1 MTRQAGQPARGG
13 GVYAKRCLDQL
24 GPARRSDRT
33 PRAVRGNFRRMSNP
47 SDSRSCLQD
56 AAIASGLV
64 VLVFAVYAGVF
75 QHSFLLNW
83 DDLTYVVQNDTIR
96 GLTWAN
102 FSAAF
107 GRSYFGNYAPLHILS
122 YSIDH
127 AIWGLRPGG
136 FLFTNVVLH
145 ATNGVLVYALL
156 VRLGVARM
164 AALLGAAF
172 FLLHPVQVE
181 SVAWI
186 SERKN
191 LLSMALFLAAL
202 HGYASYRFADSSR
215 QRLLAYLASCL
226 AYAASLLA
234 KAAAVVLTPVLVL
247 FDLCYVQSESRR
259 RWFLDKLPFA
269 AGAVAIALATLA
281 SQSGAIAEG
290 REVFAM
296 DGPSTVYTM
305 APVVVRYLGMLFW
318 PADLS
323 ALYTPP
329 IRQGPDLAFA
339 LSALLLGL
347 AALAGFFLFQRNR
360 RLFFWYATFFVALVP
375 VLHIVP
381 LPTLMNDRYLYF
393 PMLGAAGFLA
403 MVAEVPLRKGMWS
416 RRAVLL
422 GACALLATMG
432 LASRER
438 AEAWRDDLSL
448 WQDVVAKTPR
458 SSLALVGLGVSLSD
472 AGRRDE
478 ALPVYLKALAI
489 DPYHPLALNNVG
501 VLYNLRG
508 LPDLG
513 RPYLLRAIRV
523 APDYFEA
530 YMNLGIGYRSSGDFA
545 AAAGAFQKALSV
557 RPGAADASR
566 ALRDAQARLQRG
578 VEPR

>member
-1 MTRQAGQPARGG
+1 
-13 GVYAKRCLDQL
+13 
-24 GPARRSDRT
+24 
-33 PRAVRGNFRRMSNP
+33 MSSP
-47 SDSRSCLQD
+47 SDSRLHLQD
-56 AAIASGLV
+56 AAAAFGLV
-64 VLVFAVYAGVF
+64 VLVIAVYAGVF

-83 DDLTYVVQNDTIR
+83 DDLTYVVDNEAIR
-96 GLTWAN
+96 GFTWAN
-102 FSAAF
+102 VSAIF

-122 YSIDH
+122 YSVDH
-127 AIWGLRPGG
+127 AVWGLRPGG
-136 FLFTNVVLH
+136 FLFTNVLLH
-145 ATNGVLVYALL
+145 ALNGVLVYALL
-156 VRLGVARM
+156 VRLGITRV
-164 AALLGAAF
+164 AALLGAVV

-181 SVAWI
+181 SVAWV

-191 LLSMALFLAAL
+191 LLSMAFFLAAL
-202 HGYASYRFADSSR
+202 HAYASYRFAESSGR
-215 QRLLAYLASCL
+215 RARAYVASCL
-226 AYAASLLA
+226 AYGASLLA
-234 KAAAVVLTPVLVL
+234 KATSVILAPLLLL
-247 FDLCYVQSESRR
+247 FDVCYVRPESRR
-259 RWFLDKLPFA
+259 HWMADKIPFV
-269 AGAVAIALATLA
+269 AGAVAITFATLA

-296 DGPSTVYTM
+296 DGASTLYTM
-305 APVVVRYLGMLFW
+305 VPVVAQYIGMLVW

-329 IRQGPDLAFA
+329 IRQGPDLAFEM
-339 LSALLLGL
+339 STVLLFAIGLGGYL
-347 AALAGFFLFQRNR
+347 LFRKNR
-360 RLFFWYATFFVALVP
+360 RLFFWYATFFLGLVP
-375 VLHIVP
+375 VLHVVP

-393 PMLGAAGFLA
+393 PMLGAAGFFA
-403 MVAEVPLRKGMWS
+403 MVAEVPLRGGVWS
-416 RRAVLL
+416 RRAVLMS
-422 GACALLATMG
+422 ACALLAALG
-432 LASRER
+432 IASRAR
-438 AEAWRDDLSL
+438 AEVWRDDLSL

-458 SSLALVGLGVSLSD
+458 SSLALIGLGVSLSD

-513 RPYLLRAIRV
+513 RPYLLRAVQV

-545 AAAGAFQKALSV
+545 AAAGAFEKALLV

-566 ALRDAQARLQRG
+566 ALRDAQARIQRG